1 MTTSKSAVSLA
12 GAGGGLVAQSK
23 NPSSWDPQDDVLLRH
38 LKEIKKLGWKDIA
51 QYFKN
56 RTPNACQFRW
66 RRLKSGNLKTVTL
79 PMI

>member
-38 LKEIKKLGWKDIA
+38 LKEIKKLGWSHV
-51 QYFKN
+51 
-56 RTPNACQFRW
+56 
-66 RRLKSGNLKTVTL
+66 L
-79 PMI
+79 